1 MTFRTK
7 TLGRTIIP
15 LVLLAGLILL
25 RLLPLNIPHPFFD
38 LISFVIV
45 ADCFLICVLLVLD
58 VRGSAEPRVKNVF
71 RLLTLCA
78 ATVSGFF
85 FLGNVLSLLLDYNY
99 HHHRFAPGLIR
110 PHEFTDTLLLGIGF
124 LLSAFV
130 YRMAARSR
138 NPAPQ

>member
-1 MTFRTK
+1 VAFRTK
-7 TLGRTIIP
+7 TPGRTIIP

-38 LISFVIV
+38 LISFAIV

-58 VRGSAEPRVKNVF
+58 VRSRAEPQVKNVF

-85 FLGNVLSLLLDYNY
+85 FLGHVLSLLLAYNY
-99 HHHRFAPGLIR
+99 HHHRFAPGLIS
-110 PHEFTDTLLLGIGF
+110 PHEFADALLLGVGF

>member
-1 MTFRTK
+1 MAFRTK

-38 LISFVIV
+38 LISFAIV
-45 ADCFLICVLLVLD
+45 ADCFLICVLLVQD
-58 VRGSAEPRVKNVF
+58 VRSMAEPQAKNVLL
-71 RLLTLCA
+71 LLTLCA

-85 FLGNVLSLLLDYNY
+85 FLGHALSLLLAYNY
-99 HHHRFAPGLIR
+99 HHHRFAPGLLR
-110 PHEFTDTLLLGIGF
+110 PHEFTDTLLLGVGF

-130 YRMAARSR
+130 YRMAARTR